1 MHRMSNCGID
11 QSSWSTAPGVTEV
24 RMRAARQHAQFSRVV
39 ESVGQAYLSRL
50 EGGGGD
56 LTAVYSEL
64 VLGDLNTMTRTLEAW
79 LLDPGRF
86 RKGEA
91 IEATLRTGTVYA
103 GHDISADPDTVMA
116 ADQSPVLDRAPRVVR
131 HRTREQ

>member
-1 MHRMSNCGID
+1 
-11 QSSWSTAPGVTEV
+11 
-24 RMRAARQHAQFSRVV
+24 MRAARQHAQFARVV

-91 IEATLRTGTVYA
+91 IETTLRTGTVYA
-103 GHDISADPDTVMA
+103 RHDISADADTVMA

-131 HRTREQ
+131 HRIREQ